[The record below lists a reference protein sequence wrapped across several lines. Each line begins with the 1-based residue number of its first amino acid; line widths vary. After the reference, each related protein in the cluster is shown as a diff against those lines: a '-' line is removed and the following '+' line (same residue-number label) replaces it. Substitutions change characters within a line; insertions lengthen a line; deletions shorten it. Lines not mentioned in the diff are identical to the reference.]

1 MFGDRRQIN
10 GFSTFWQSQSM
21 TSWVALS
28 FTDSLTCSW
37 RIYNFLIPHVC
48 TFIDIRQLKIHAQLR
63 PLEIRNLNYSWVK
76 KVCYACGSPSM
87 NVVMSIM
94 ALQICIIDCQNLS
107 TSCAYCMYTT
117 VHEFRKKMRYKNFEN
132 LHCFF
137 FFLSIKGFVPVY
149 LYVHNKDIKG
159 INIFFILAVG
169 ANAVA
174 GFFPICLQ

>member
-1 MFGDRRQIN
+1 MFLKNLQ
-10 GFSTFWQSQSM
+10 F
-21 TSWVALS
+21 LS
-28 FTDSLTCSW
+28 KKIITNLKNFQ
-37 RIYNFLIPHVC
+37 NFLIPHVC

-63 PLEIRNLNYSWVK
+63 PLEIRNLNYWWAQ

-117 VHEFRKKMRYKNFEN
+117 VHEFRKKMRYKNFESYIV
-132 LHCFF
+132 
-137 FFLSIKGFVPVY
+137 FLSIKGFVPVY

-159 INIFFILAVG
+159 INIFFILAAG